1 MYDQLFKPN
10 MILAID
16 SETTGLVRAVTEFD
30 REKRKYCYLMN

>member
-1 MYDQLFKPN
+1 MYDQLFKLN

-16 SETTGLVRAVTEFD
+16 SETTSLVRAVTEFD